1 MMTPRPRS
9 LCLEVVVA
17 LGLAGVLS
25 ACATDHAFEPPPP
38 PESVPYRV
46 GPPDQLL
53 ITILPDPPI
62 ERTATV
68 RPDGMISID
77 LVGDVPAAGRTTE
90 EIAGDIQ
97 ERIARFKRD
106 AAVNVSL
113 SASLS
118 TEVTLIGEIRN
129 VTFPLQRETRL
140 VEAIGIAGGVGRLA
154 NKDQIRI
161 IRVEDGKTQ
170 ILTANLDG
178 IEHGDLST
186 NYLLR
191 GGDIIVVPP
200 TSLAQAG
207 YWVQG
212 VFFPFQQILGIGS
225 SVGAT
230 VATGGMSNAMG
241 AMLPRP

>member
-1 MMTPRPRS
+1 
-9 LCLEVVVA
+9 
-17 LGLAGVLS
+17 VL
-25 ACATDHAFEPPPP
+25 ACALFGATAGCATQKFEPPPP

-62 ERTATV
+62 ERSATV

-118 TEVTLIGEIRN
+118 TEITMLGEMRN

-140 VEAIGIAGGVGRLA
+140 IEAIGVAGGVGRMA
-154 NKDQIRI
+154 NKEGVRI
-161 IRVEDGKTQ
+161 IRVEDGETHILQ
-170 ILTANLDG
+170 ADLTA

-212 VFFPFQQILGIGS
+212 VFFPFQQILGIGAR
-225 SVGAT
+225 VGAT
-230 VATGGMSNAMG
+230 VMTGGAAGAAG